1 MKKFLLDKIN
11 QIIQLING
19 SSEEEGTYYHTVL
32 WTGETAF
39 LWWENFGYEE
49 LLQELIIPYINK
61 QVVLV
66 APYGENKTILN
77 FGAVSYL
84 KVFKTINPLYGRKTG
99 NRLLSRRFRNKEC
112 TQEVIE
118 AALLNK
124 SLADSKSLL
133 QLSFMPDKEQAFVIM
148 DFKSKILNSAYDNSV
163 LPVIRE
169 FEYRPVR
176 IDEILGKDKVNSV
189 VLEEMAKSKIIIV
202 DLTESKHTFYYLIG
216 FAYAI
221 GKEIIFTARKGS
233 SHCLDFKGVA
243 IIEWNSQEALKQAL
257 SKKIKSIL
265 RKVESKTLS
274 KSHK

>member
-1 MKKFLLDKIN
+1 LKKFFVDGIN
-11 QIIQLING
+11 QIIQILNG
-19 SSEEEGTYYHTVL
+19 SPEEGGTYYHTVL

-39 LWWENFGYEE
+39 HWWANFGYEE

-66 APYGENKTILN
+66 APYGENKAIAN

-84 KVFKTINPLYGRKTG
+84 KVFKTIKPLYGRKTG
-99 NRLLSRRFRNKEC
+99 DRLLSRRFRNKEC

-124 SLADSKSLL
+124 SVADSKSLL
-133 QLSFMPDKEQAFVIM
+133 QLSFMPDKKQVFVIM
-148 DFKSKILNSAYDNSV
+148 DFKSKLLNSAYDNSI

-176 IDEILGKDKVNSV
+176 MDEIVEKDTVNNV
-189 VLEEMAKSKIIIV
+189 ALEEMTKSNIIIV
-202 DLTESKHTFYYLIG
+202 DLTESKNYFYYLIG

-221 GKEIIFTARKGS
+221 GKEIIFTARKGTT
-233 SHCLDFKGVA
+233 HCLDFKGVA
-243 IIEWNSQEALKQAL
+243 IIEWSSQEALKQAL
-257 SKKIKSIL
+257 SKKIKTLL
-265 RKVESKTLS
+265 RKIESKTLS

>member
-1 MKKFLLDKIN
+1 MKKLLMDKAN
-11 QIIQLING
+11 QVIQIMNG
-19 SSEEEGTYYHTVL
+19 SAEEGGTYYHTVL

-39 LWWENFGYEE
+39 HWWANFGYEE

-66 APYGENKTILN
+66 APSGENKAIMN

-84 KVFKTINPLYGRKTG
+84 KVFKTVKPLYGKKTG
-99 NRLLSRRFRNKEC
+99 DRLLSRRFRNKEC

-133 QLSFMPDKEQAFVIM
+133 QLAFTPDKKQVFVIM
-148 DFKSKILNSAYDNSV
+148 DFKSKLLNSAYDNSI

-176 IDEILGKDKVNSV
+176 IDEIVEKDKVNSV
-189 VLEEMAKSKIIIV
+189 VLEEMAKSNIIIV
-202 DLTESKHTFYYLIG
+202 DLTESKNNFYYLIG

-221 GKEIIFTARKGS
+221 GKEIIFTARKGT

-257 SKKIKSIL
+257 SKKIKNIL
-265 RKVESKTLS
+265 RKVESKPLS